1 MKRNLD
7 AAEEVDW
14 SCNLLDAALKGKEGK
29 IHEESSPKALV
40 QSLDRLSKRMKELKD
55 LPLKVV
61 NVQPLSARFA
71 ERTLSSET
79 ASARVRGWDRHGPE
93 R

>member
-1 MKRNLD
+1 
-7 AAEEVDW
+7 
-14 SCNLLDAALKGKEGK
+14 
-29 IHEESSPKALV
+29 
-40 QSLDRLSKRMKELKD
+40 MKELKD

-61 NVQPLSARFA
+61 NVQPLSAAFRGTDPFLRA
-71 ERTLSSET
+71 